1 MNKRQKLVQQQFLND
16 EKAIIKRLNGVYSKS
31 LIDINEKIK
40 NLTFSIGELQQQYD
54 WMDPDD
60 PDRAKVKSM
69 IQSKIYQKS
78 YQEQLQKQV
87 SGIYDQLLTSGFV
100 SVSDYL
106 DKCYTEGFLGTIFDA
121 HGQGVPI
128 FAPIDQEAM
137 VRAVQLESKISK
149 GLYTRLGEDVDLLK
163 KKITAQVSRSIATG
177 MTYAQT
183 AKALENYTRIGY
195 NNSIRIA
202 RTEGHRIQ
210 TTSTMHAMERAKAKG
225 ADVLKQWDSTL
236 DDRTRESHAA
246 VDGEIREL
254 DKPFSNGLD
263 FPGDPDGRPEEVIN
277 CRCALLQRARWALD
291 EGELQTLQDR
301 VKYFGLDKS
310 DEFDDF
316 KKKYLKAVETPDAVV
331 PTQTIKPVTMEDF
344 PDAFYK
350 NAQGK
355 KATKIFAE
363 TLNDAEGLDPNI
375 RMLYTNID
383 NLPNFPDYAISYTDT
398 GHALTFSG
406 KKLKVPK
413 MVGDDLMGQKCT
425 AFHEI
430 GHYIDMGA
438 GKGTKLL
445 SELKP
450 DLVTTVVKSGAEI
463 GDEVKKLFDDFASQ
477 YHKVTGDLR
486 KAYNIKRN
494 VLNIDV
500 QAGNITWSDYQKKW
514 KTLNKEE
521 KAERD
526 YLARNLCGGG
536 VTSLSD
542 IYDALSGGMYQSTRT
557 LIYGHGAGY
566 YSSYE
571 NRCCEIFANYMT
583 LSVNRPDLVE
593 MLRKDKPELCKAYD
607 ELIKEMV
614 GKIQ

>member
-1 MNKRQKLVQQQFLND
+1 MR
-16 EKAIIKRLNGVYSKS
+16 S
-31 LIDINEKIK
+31 
-40 NLTFSIGELQQQYD
+40 FSTR
-54 WMDPDD
+54 PA
-60 PDRAKVKSM
+60 P
-69 IQSKIYQKS
+69 
-78 YQEQLQKQV
+78 
-87 SGIYDQLLTSGFV
+87 
-100 SVSDYL
+100 
-106 DKCYTEGFLGTIFDA
+106 TEGGTIYDA

-128 FAPIDQEAM
+128 IAPIDQEAM

-195 NNSIRIA
+195 NNAIRIA

-210 TTSTMHAMERAKAKG
+210 CASTMDAMKTAKSKG
-225 ADVLKQWDSTL
+225 ADVLKQWDATL
-236 DDRTRESHAA
+236 DDRTRESHIHLH
-246 VDGEIREL
+246 GQIREVN
-254 DKPFSNGLD
+254 KPFSNGLMY
-263 FPGDPDGRPEEVIN
+263 PGDPSGTAAEVIN

-291 EGELQTLQDR
+291 EAELVTLQEHATF
-301 VKYFGLDKS
+301 FGIDKS
-310 DEFDDF
+310 KDFEDF
-316 KKKYLKAVETPDAVV
+316 KKKYLKAVETPSVVV
-331 PTQTIKPVTMEDF
+331 PEQTINPVTMEDF

-363 TLNDAEGLDPNI
+363 TLNDADGLDPNI
-375 RMLYTNID
+375 KMLYTNID

-398 GHALTFSG
+398 GHALSFSG

-450 DLVTTVVKSGAEI
+450 DLTDIVSRSGAEI
-463 GDEVKKLFDDFASQ
+463 GDDVLKLFDDFKTQ
-477 YHKVTGDLR
+477 YQKVSGDLR
-486 KAYNIKRN
+486 KAYNAKRK
-494 VLNIDV
+494 VLTTDY
-500 QAGNITWSDYQKKW
+500 QANNITWSVYDKKW
-514 KTLNKEE
+514 KALNKEE

-526 YLARNLCGGG
+526 YLVRNLCGGG
-536 VTSLSD
+536 VTNLSD
-542 IYDALSGGMYQSTRT
+542 IYDALSGGMYQSTGT
-557 LIYGHGAGY
+557 LIYGHGTAY
-566 YSSYE
+566 YRNLG
-571 NRCCEIFANYMT
+571 NRNCEIFANYMT

-593 MLRKDKPELCKAYD
+593 MLRKDKPELCNILD
-607 ELIKEMV
+607 ELIEEMA
-614 GKIQ
+614 GEIK